1 MRCWRTNIF
10 SNPGKSL
17 LPNFR
22 SWLTR
27 SVCRVSETLAELI
40 LVFQSGYLN
49 GHIINSLHVGK
60 TSLLTPETRD
70 RLPLRRHQFPVLIF
84 ALCVSSDF
92 LVVKKQ
98 ITDVWATFQANLQL
112 LEIVDFGIST
122 VGSSCAVKAS
132 NIPAITSLSPII
144 RSRCPGLRFSN
155 ASLVGA
161 NRV

>member
-70 RLPLRRHQFPVLIF
+70 RLPLR
-84 ALCVSSDF
+84 DTNF
-92 LVVKKQ
+92 LFSYLRC
-98 ITDVWATFQANLQL
+98 ASL
-112 LEIVDFGIST
+112 L
-122 VGSSCAVKAS
+122 
-132 NIPAITSLSPII
+132 TSLW
-144 RSRCPGLRFSN
+144 
-155 ASLVGA
+155 
-161 NRV
+161 